1 MAESKDV
8 EQRYTELADFIETEL
23 DPSHKLT
30 KPRLASLK
38 DMVRKWAFAQ
48 AELLGEIKSLKEQ
61 NQSLKNEVDQ
71 IKKESQQI
79 QPTFADIIQK
89 QPVTF
94 TNSIIKKSQVKNTL
108 FITSN
113 KGEEIKTIQE
123 KFTKNINPAK
133 EGIKIRNMR
142 TTQKM
147 LIVETES
154 KEDLEKIT
162 MNQKLKDELQM
173 EPPRKRKPLI
183 AIYDLQSK
191 WDNDYIKE
199 AIYVQ
204 NLKDKITYDEF
215 YNGFSLKFKTGPR
228 DKPTV
233 HHVAEVE
240 PKIRKLLLNQ
250 HRLYLGFYATR
261 IKDYI
266 VVPRCMKCQDFGHV
280 GKHCSAEGHTCGHC
294 AGKHQK
300 AECQNKDKEQVCVP
314 CNKRNKKCKGGND
327 CQTYKMMMERLVEKT
342 DYGQ

>member
-173 EPPRKRKPLI
+173 EPPRKK
-183 AIYDLQSK
+183 
-191 WDNDYIKE
+191 N
-199 AIYVQ
+199 
-204 NLKDKITYDEF
+204 
-215 YNGFSLKFKTGPR
+215 
-228 DKPTV
+228 
-233 HHVAEVE
+233 H
-240 PKIRKLLLNQ
+240 
-250 HRLYLGFYATR
+250 
-261 IKDYI
+261 
-266 VVPRCMKCQDFGHV
+266 
-280 GKHCSAEGHTCGHC
+280 
-294 AGKHQK
+294 
-300 AECQNKDKEQVCVP
+300 
-314 CNKRNKKCKGGND
+314 
-327 CQTYKMMMERLVEKT
+327 
-342 DYGQ
+342 